1 MTTKPTILVVDDT
14 PANLQL
20 MSGLLQED
28 YKVKA
33 ATNGEKALKIAF
45 TDPQPDLILLDIMM
59 PEMDG
64 YEVCKR
70 LKADEKTNQIPIIFL
85 TAKAETQDEA
95 LGLSLGAVDYITKP
109 VSPPI
114 AQARIK
120 THIELYRQKRE
131 LIESQRLLAEEINE
145 AAAYIRSL
153 LPLPLEGKVST
164 SWQHIPCSSLG
175 GDALGYHWIDED
187 H

>member
-1 MTTKPTILVVDDT
+1 MMINKPTILVVDDT

-33 ATNGEKALKIAF
+33 ATSGEKALKIAF

-70 LKADEKTNQIPIIFL
+70 LKADEKTNQIPIIF
-85 TAKAETQDEA
+85 
-95 LGLSLGAVDYITKP
+95 
-109 VSPPI
+109 
-114 AQARIK
+114 
-120 THIELYRQKRE
+120 
-131 LIESQRLLAEEINE
+131 
-145 AAAYIRSL
+145 
-153 LPLPLEGKVST
+153 
-164 SWQHIPCSSLG
+164 
-175 GDALGYHWIDED
+175 
-187 H
+187 

>member
-1 MTTKPTILVVDDT
+1 MITKSTILVVDDT

-20 MSGLLQED
+20 MSGLLQDD

-33 ATNGEKALKIAF
+33 ATSGEKALKIAF

-114 AQARIK
+114 AIARIK

-145 AAAYIRSL
+145 AANLY
-153 LPLPLEGKVST
+153 
-164 SWQHIPCSSLG
+164 
-175 GDALGYHWIDED
+175 
-187 H
+187 